1 MEGTSQ
7 LNNGNKTLNTLN
19 MVGNAARNNTAS
31 APQQQ
36 NEQENSARLAAEL
49 FPILAPMDMDNNYL
63 NFSQDTGV
71 LPAEVNSHATSLA
84 TRIAGITASHR
95 PNSTQE
101 RVTMDE
107 RTTTIEERMRTEA
120 LPSPTPTPSIRS
132 RQRLAPEDWVRLC
145 NNWIPSDELETWE
158 QEMEE
163 NRSQRTQ
170 TSPPPTR
177 QSTMTPVPRPQAHTN
192 NQRRIVTEL
201 RDLSLIP
208 VHCPQPRQGTV
219 YQDHGLGQNQGFN
232 RGPPPPPPSPPPQ
245 QRHFMHKQQQ
255 ADVQEQ
261 HHQAHHQPQH
271 PFNKEFHRQPQFKQ
285 GFQGEFQ
292 GHQPPQAHQP
302 PHHHHPYAREAGA
315 WRGSRK
321 NWRNN
326 SDPITQTME
335 IGEWSMGAES
345 FEAGCRG

>member
-36 NEQENSARLAAEL
+36 NEQENSARL
-49 FPILAPMDMDNNYL
+49 
-63 NFSQDTGV
+63 
-71 LPAEVNSHATSLA
+71 
-84 TRIAGITASHR
+84 
-95 PNSTQE
+95 
-101 RVTMDE
+101 
-107 RTTTIEERMRTEA
+107 
-120 LPSPTPTPSIRS
+120 
-132 RQRLAPEDWVRLC
+132 
-145 NNWIPSDELETWE
+145 
-158 QEMEE
+158 
-163 NRSQRTQ
+163 
-170 TSPPPTR
+170 
-177 QSTMTPVPRPQAHTN
+177 
-192 NQRRIVTEL
+192 
-201 RDLSLIP
+201 
-208 VHCPQPRQGTV
+208 
-219 YQDHGLGQNQGFN
+219 
-232 RGPPPPPPSPPPQ
+232 
-245 QRHFMHKQQQ
+245 
-255 ADVQEQ
+255 
-261 HHQAHHQPQH
+261 HQPQH

-285 GFQGEFQ
+285 GFQGKFQ